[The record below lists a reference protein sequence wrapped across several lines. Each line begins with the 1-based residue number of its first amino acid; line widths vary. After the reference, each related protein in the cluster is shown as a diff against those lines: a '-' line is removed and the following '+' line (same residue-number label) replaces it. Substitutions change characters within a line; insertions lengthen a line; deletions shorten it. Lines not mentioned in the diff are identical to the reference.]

1 VEQKFGRNF
10 PINSL
15 PSTHE
20 LEKTIPGAASL
31 DKIDE
36 FLKKIESVII
46 RGSAEGI
53 LQSVVYPQSSELQ
66 SRSQS
71 MNESLKKLKE
81 KYGR

>member
-1 VEQKFGRNF
+1 MGEEQ
-10 PINSL
+10 SL
-15 PSTHE
+15 PSLTE
-20 LEKTIPGAASL
+20 LEKTIPGATSI

-36 FLKKIESVII
+36 FLQKLESVII

-53 LQSVVYPQSSELQ
+53 SQSAVNPQSPDLQ

-81 KYGR
+81 KYGK